1 VNADAGRIASPTNA
15 SWSLPLILVFWCV
28 LFLVIQ
34 QTERLFLLPET
45 ASLDPPTAGLLV
57 KVLATGL
64 LADLVTTTVGISVAV
79 FLALLLSAPFT
90 FLFAR
95 GRLTGRTANFYRLGL
110 ITSLALVG
118 LLLLVFLTV
127 DMGYYGFNH
136 KHLDFVFFEY
146 VGDLFVSTETG
157 MKTSQA
163 AQQTSA
169 ELNDASKWVI
179 RIGAFLSLEVLVIM
193 AWWVGFRNRVE
204 PLLTRWEFQQS
215 VATNLLFVVAVV
227 SGMVGFGPLN
237 IPVGRAIQ
245 MESEAYY
252 SLAQNPVLYAREPL
266 RDAFLSKWSW
276 SPAHHDMMNVEEA
289 VQVTQDVLGRRTQF
303 PFVQYPLVKEQH
315 EPGVVQFNHP
325 VNVLLIFV
333 EGLDRRY
340 LNRTIRGI
348 RNTPFLD
355 RFKEENFYFE
365 NFFTNGVQ
373 TSRGLF
379 ASFCSH
385 YPRQGTAVI
394 KTRYTQD
401 YLCLPSLLR
410 KAGYRTEMVV
420 GQHRSINNL
429 QTFMERNGLDRL
441 YAEDDFPSD
450 AERVGLGV
458 TDASIF
464 DLMRTRIEALQ
475 SLKQPFFLAALT
487 LSTHHPFIFPKVHPE
502 VRALHEVPD
511 QYLAA
516 LRYFDLEFERFFTG
530 LQRDGLLGN
539 TIVFV
544 LGDHGRHEPVGQ
556 TEIERQAGHF
566 MAPLFIWMDPSLR
579 TPETYRPRTVTTI
592 ASQVDLAPTILALNG
607 MMPRISPFVGRDLT
621 CLFLQDCL
629 PENVAY
635 LSSVYDD
642 LIGLAD
648 QDGLWLYSFRRESFY
663 QTDLKLQGLARRLE
677 VTAPDSAPRYRRL
690 LALYLTTN
698 VLLERNQV
706 WSWKDLGGE
715 L

>member
-1 VNADAGRIASPTNA
+1 MCT
-15 SWSLPLILVFWCV
+15 LVFWGV
-28 LFLVIQ
+28 LFLLIQ
-34 QTERLFLLPET
+34 QGERFFLLPET
-45 ASLDPPTAGLLV
+45 VALETPTASLLI
-57 KVLATGL
+57 KVFLTGL
-64 LADLVTTTVGISVAV
+64 AADLVTATGGIVLAAILATLLSIPFALIAQRNRIAEWLAMCRRGMLVSLAV
-79 FLALLLSAPFT
+79 IAILLLAV
-90 FLFAR
+90 
-95 GRLTGRTANFYRLGL
+95 L
-110 ITSLALVG
+110 IA
-118 LLLLVFLTV
+118 
-127 DMGYYGFNH
+127 DICYYTYSH
-136 KHLDFVFFEY
+136 HHLDFVFFEFM
-146 VGDLFVSTETG
+146 DELLFSPNEGTIQ
-157 MKTSQA
+157 SQA
-163 AQQTSA
+163 GQQTSA
-169 ELNDASKWVI
+169 ELDDASKWLI
-179 RIGAFLSLEVLVIM
+179 RIGAFLSLEVLIIM
-193 AWWVGFRNRVE
+193 AWWVGFKNRVE
-204 PLLTRWEFQQS
+204 PLLTRWEFQQP
-215 VATNLLFVVAVV
+215 VATNLLLVVAVV
-227 SGMVGFGPLN
+227 SGMVGFGPLD
-237 IPVGRAIQ
+237 IPVVRAIQ

-252 SLAQNPVLYAREPL
+252 SLAQNPVLYARDPL

-276 SPAHHDMMNVEEA
+276 SPAHHDMMNIEEA
-289 VQVTQDVLGRRTQF
+289 VQITQEVLGRGTQF
-303 PFVQYPLVKEQH
+303 PFVQYPLVQEKH

-340 LNRTIRGI
+340 LNQTIRGI
-348 RNTPFLD
+348 RTTSFLD
-355 RFKEENFYFE
+355 RFKEESFYFE

-394 KTRYTQD
+394 KTRYAQD

-420 GQHRSINNL
+420 GQHRNINNL

-441 YAEDDFPSD
+441 YDEADFPSD

-530 LQRDGLLGN
+530 LQRDGLLDN
-539 TIVFV
+539 TIVLV
-544 LGDHGRHEPVGQ
+544 LGDHGRHEAVGQ
-556 TEIERQAGHF
+556 TDIERLAGHF
-566 MAPLFIWMDPSLR
+566 TAPLFVWMDPSLR
-579 TPETYRPRTVTTI
+579 TPETSQPRTVASV
-592 ASQVDLAPTILALNG
+592 ASQVDLAPTILALNRLT
-607 MMPRISPFVGRDLT
+607 PHVSPFVGRDLT
-621 CLFLQDCL
+621 CLFVRDCL
-629 PENVAY
+629 TDNFAY

-648 QDGLWLYSFRRESFY
+648 QDGLWLYSFRRGVFY
-663 QTDLKLQGLARRLE
+663 QIDLKLKGQARPLT
-677 VTAPDSAPRYRRL
+677 VTATDNAPHYRRL

-698 VLLERNQV
+698 VLLERNQI